1 MAVCGRAAAFVVH
14 RETQHIVSGVQAYA
28 RQARG
33 VKKSAASKRSNYS
46 IDIQGITQFT

>member
-1 MAVCGRAAAFVVH
+1 MAVCGQAAAVFVH

-33 VKKSAASKRSNYS
+33 VKKSAVLETVRLFNE
-46 IDIQGITQFT
+46 